1 MSRSMKSGILRQ
13 LDSRVRTVR
22 WHAVL
27 LKRSF
32 LTKYKLANI
41 PSFLQII

>member
-1 MSRSMKSGILRQ
+1 MKSGVVRQ

-27 LKRSF
+27 LTRSF
-32 LTKYKLANI
+32 LYNYWSTFSSFCKLFN
-41 PSFLQII
+41 